1 MVGGHTITKPT
12 INLSRVNMES
22 ISRLSEIQEVITP
35 DRNEEISENR
45 PSLTV
50 SLPSTPLRYV
60 CIYLLS
66 LFYILISLFSYKHI
80 YTLYKFYINNMQ
92 LFQENNRTTCRMPER
107 LISSP
112 RVNGMTKY

>member
-22 ISRLSEIQEVITP
+22 ISRLSDVQEVITP

-66 LFYILISLFSYKHI
+66 LFYI
-80 YTLYKFYINNMQ
+80 YINIIIFIQ
-92 LFQENNRTTCRMPER
+92 TH
-107 LISSP
+107 IHII
-112 RVNGMTKY
+112 